1 MPYGKTPA
9 KMGHKDS
16 AMEMSPYKMGHKSAM
31 KMGHESPAKNQNKGY
46 AKQERKDLLQDNPVV
61 RDASGGRSWMSKH
74 SRSGMSPAKMGH
86 DSAMKMGHKSPMK
99 AAKPDFPDIDGDG
112 DRKES
117 MKKAAADKKK
127 MKK

>member
-1 MPYGKTPA
+1 MPYGKAPT
-9 KMGHKDS
+9 KMGHKS

-31 KMGHESPAKNQNKGY
+31 EMGHESPAKNQNKGY
-46 AKQERKDLLQDNPVV
+46 AKQERKDLLKDNPVA
-61 RDASGGRSWMSKH
+61 RDASGGRPWIAKH
-74 SRSGMSPAKMGH
+74 YKSGMNYGSAMEMGHESPAK
-86 DSAMKMGHKSPMK
+86 AV
-99 AAKPDFPDIDGDG
+99 KPDFPDIDGDG

>member
-16 AMEMSPYKMGHKSAM
+16 AMEMSPYKM
-31 KMGHESPAKNQNKGY
+31 ES

-74 SRSGMSPAKMGH
+74 SKSGMG
-86 DSAMKMGHKSPMK
+86 SAMKMGHSPMEK
-99 AAKPDFPDIDGDG
+99 HDGKKFEDKGFMDSHFPSGKP
-112 DRKES
+112 RK
-117 MKKAAADKKK
+117 
-127 MKK
+127 